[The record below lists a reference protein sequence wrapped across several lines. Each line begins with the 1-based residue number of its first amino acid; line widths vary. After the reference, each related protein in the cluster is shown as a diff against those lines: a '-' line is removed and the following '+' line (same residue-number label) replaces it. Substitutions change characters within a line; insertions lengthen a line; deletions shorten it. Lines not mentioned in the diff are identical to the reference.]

1 MKLCKRAKDF
11 VQIINE
17 DGAVRLC
24 SWLNDG
30 GVIGHL
36 TKNSLDEIY
45 HSEAAKLIHD
55 MHARGDHSNCNPN
68 QCPYVANNNVEEH
81 EIEID
86 EIPRYPES
94 LYMAF
99 ENVCNY
105 KCVMCDI
112 PNCMARADVQAR
124 EKKLDIIEA
133 ELRKALPYVK
143 HLSANGLGELFAS
156 KHTLRLLSE
165 WKPISDPSEI
175 SVTLE
180 TNGSLFDEEHWKQ
193 IENLG
198 KYKLSVCITVL
209 SFHDELYREL
219 SGTNQPVEKLI
230 SNLHFVKSL
239 REKGVI
245 DYLELATVYQN
256 KNYKELPEFA
266 KRCIEEFGA
275 DYVRLRP
282 FDPWGAEG
290 LREWMMDV
298 RNVYHPN
305 HEDFLQVM
313 KDPVLSHPKV
323 HDWGGGRE
331 SGLGPEPYGKLRKQ
345 FAILDRIFCD
355 DSFAGRLME
364 VCGEKRAVVYGMTVV
379 GKALASRIKNEGK
392 LAYCLDRKMDGMEY
406 LGVPIYGINH
416 FEDLDKDVTVIIAL
430 HWSEDVIKNM
440 LQRAGYSGNIVKITD
455 LTGVGE

>member
-45 HSEAAKLIHD
+45 HSEAAELIRD

-68 QCPYVANNNVEEH
+68 QCPYVANNNVEDF

-86 EIPRYPES
+86 EIPRFPES

-112 PNCMARADVQAR
+112 PNCMARADVKAR

-165 WKPISDPSEI
+165 WKPIADPSEI

-219 SGTNQPVEKLI
+219 SGTNQPVDKLI

-266 KRCIEEFGA
+266 RRCIEEFGA

-364 VCGEKRAVVYGMTVV
+364 VCGEKKAVVYGLTVV

-392 LAYCLDRKMDGMEY
+392 LVYCLDRKMDGMEY

-455 LTGVGE
+455 LTGVGD

>member
-45 HSEAAKLIHD
+45 HSEAAELIRD

-68 QCPYVANNNVEEH
+68 QCPYVANNNVEDF

-86 EIPRYPES
+86 EIPRFPES

-105 KCVMCDI
+105 KCIMCDI
-112 PNCMARADVQAR
+112 PNCMARADVKAR
-124 EKKLDIIEA
+124 EEKLDIIEA

-165 WKPISDPSEI
+165 WKPIADPSEI

-219 SGTNQPVEKLI
+219 SGTNQPVDKLI

-266 KRCIEEFGA
+266 RRCIEEFGA